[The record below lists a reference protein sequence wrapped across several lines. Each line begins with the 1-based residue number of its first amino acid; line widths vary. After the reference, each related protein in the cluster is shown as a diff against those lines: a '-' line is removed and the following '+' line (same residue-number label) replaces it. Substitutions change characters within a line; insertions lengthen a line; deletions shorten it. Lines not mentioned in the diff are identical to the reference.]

1 MAATTGLK
9 RAMIRI
15 AESLNRFAKEHSWN
29 PDDYSIYYKLNT
41 IWDKIHVL
49 FISRHFEAGTH
60 FENYVSVMETL
71 EQDLADEPGLI
82 NKVGLVVRS
91 SKQVAEGGI
100 YAIGPEFRE
109 FRLKR
114 YSGPGV
120 K

>member
-1 MAATTGLK
+1 LK
-9 RAMIRI
+9 RTMIRI

-29 PDDYSIYYKLNT
+29 REDYSIYYKINNN
-41 IWDKIHVL
+41 WDKIHVL
-49 FISRHFEAGTH
+49 FVSRHFEAGKH
-60 FENYVSVMETL
+60 FENYVAVMETL

-91 SKQVAEGGI
+91 PKQVEEGGI

-109 FRLKR
+109 FRFKR
-114 YSGPGV
+114 HSRPRV